1 MRKLLVAIFTLSFCG
16 LFAQQGFVQNDGQ
29 WDDPSNFV
37 YRFGANSIFFTPD
50 SIVFSILQEDSHGA
64 EHSGHPHFYGS
75 EITFESFALQT
86 TTNQTF
92 RWEGVEKI
100 SDQQHYFVGPRD
112 RWRTEVSSYGALVA
126 MNVYP
131 NIDLRVYP
139 LKDGLKYDW
148 IVRPGGDADQIEVRY
163 SGIEKLRVGRKKLV
177 LQTSHSTFKEELPR
191 AYQGDTD
198 VQADYEQTGDFTA
211 KISVESYDTTQTL
224 VIDPVYVFSTYS
236 GSTADNFGYTST
248 FDDQGNAYGGGIVF
262 GAGYPVTLGAVDTSF
277 SGGIFDVAISKF
289 SSDGS
294 QLLWSTYLGGTD
306 LDQPH
311 SLECDENGN
320 LYVFGVTGSSDFGV
334 TPDAYDTSFGGGTAQ
349 LLDFLSFSNGT
360 DIFVAAITAT
370 GDSLVGSTYLG
381 GSANDGCNEEL
392 AFNYGDSFRGEIEVQ
407 RSGGP
412 LYLVSSSSGPGY
424 PVTPDGQGYLGGQDG
439 VLTVLSRS
447 LDSVY
452 SSSYVGTKRDDALYS
467 IGIAEKQGNADAS
480 SRIFI
485 AGGVL
490 TDSSFVFLGEDSIQ
504 INVIGGHSGLLLAAA
519 YDSGLQLLAAD
530 ATFDV
535 GYDQHY
541 FVEVNHPSDTASLVT
556 VMGQSKGGLLASD
569 TLLWGQSGSAQY
581 FSQYKYNPF
590 TLGFDRVR
598 TAVWGSGQTNEID
611 VSPTALLV
619 DYCGNLYFSGWG
631 GSPNYEGS
639 TQDLWTSPDAPQTT
653 TDGQDFYFIVLRKDW
668 KAAEIA
674 TFWGGSGREHV
685 DGGTSRFDSRG
696 RIFQAVCAGCGGTS
710 SYPAF
715 PSTAYST
722 TNNSVN
728 CNLAVTVID
737 LDVQQASTSVSAPLE
752 FCLPNGLA
760 LTDSSENVD
769 VWDVFWGDGQFSLN
783 DTALGGHFYP
793 APGTYDLVLIGQD
806 TTCDTWDTTALSVDV
821 LPPFDSVFVALD
833 YDSCAYGLSGTNF
846 LFADV
851 RSLQD
856 SSLTSYDVSWQYTT
870 SSGSSYLDNGPQ
882 FSNPLGQTG
891 SNVLSVS
898 VYDPTCGITQQFF
911 YDIEFKRPPAAGILS
926 DIPVCTS
933 TDPAEFTPLYN
944 TDTFAWFING
954 DSLAGEGNL
963 ELSQTGNY
971 EIILVAY
978 DNACGTSD
986 SAVIEVDLVGAD
998 TTLSVPNV
1006 ITPNSDGLNDTWRL
1020 TGATDWDEFHIILF
1034 NRWGVKVFETRAP
1047 TFDWGADYDGQT
1059 LAPGVYFYQVQ
1070 ARNICSDIQQEG
1082 TLHITY

>member
-1 MRKLLVAIFTLSFCG
+1 MRKLLVAMFTLSFCG

-29 WDDPSNFV
+29 WDDPSDFV

-64 EHSGHPHFYGS
+64 DHSGHPHFYGS
-75 EITFESFALQT
+75 EITFESFSLQT
-86 TTNQTF
+86 TTNQRF

-126 MNVYP
+126 KDVYP

-148 IVRPGGDADQIEVRY
+148 IVRPGGDAGQVEVRY
-163 SGIEKLRVGRKKLV
+163 SGVEKLRVGRKKLV
-177 LQTSHSTFKEELPR
+177 LQTTRSTFKEELPR

-198 VQADYEQTGDFTA
+198 VQADYKQTGDFTA
-211 KISVESYDTTQTL
+211 KISVESYDTTQML

-248 FDDQGNAYGGGIVF
+248 FDDQGNAFGGGIVF

-277 SGGIFDVAISKF
+277 AGGIFDVAISKF

-294 QLLWSTYLGGTD
+294 QLLWSTYLGGSD

-360 DIFVAAITAT
+360 DVFVAAITAA

-407 RSGGP
+407 RGGGP

-424 PVTPDGQGYLGGQDG
+424 PVTADGQGYLGGQDG
-439 VLTVLSRS
+439 VLSVLSRS

-452 SSSYVGTKRDDALYS
+452 SSSYVGTKGDDALYS

-530 ATFDV
+530 ATFDA

-715 PSTAYST
+715 PTTAYST

-846 LFADV
+846 LFAEV

-856 SSLTSYDVSWQYTT
+856 SSLTSYDVNWQYTT
-870 SSGSSYLDNGPQ
+870 SSGSSYFDTGTQ

-954 DSLAGEGNL
+954 DSLAGAGNL